1 MTSNVDMDDIMRRLQ
16 QLVAQAQLPG
26 VELGA
31 HYGLP
36 ALKVGG
42 KAFATVKNNET
53 VVLAIPIDRKEQLME
68 MAPEIYFQTDHYVG
82 WPSLPLRITA
92 IGDEELQQ
100 RLIEAWRYRAPRKLQ
115 ATFGWSV
122 STHFQENRFTL
133 FLEMLSPA
141 RRQAPSERP
150 DAQACEHNER

>member
-1 MTSNVDMDDIMRRLQ
+1 MTSNVDMDTIIRRLQ
-16 QLVAQAQLPG
+16 QLVAQAMLPG

-36 ALKVGG
+36 ALKTGG
-42 KAFATVKNNET
+42 KSFVTVKNSET
-53 VVLAIPIDRKEQLME
+53 IVLSLPIDRKEQLME

-100 RLIEAWRYRAPRKLQ
+100 RLIEAWQYRAPKKLQ
-115 ATFGWSV
+115 ATLG
-122 STHFQENRFTL
+122 QR
-133 FLEMLSPA
+133 
-141 RRQAPSERP
+141 
-150 DAQACEHNER
+150 